1 MITFQEALEENQAF
15 VVAPD
20 TEREVR
26 GFFTNCRVDKNAVR
40 DGWYAYDIRHGD
52 EGDFCTIEKRVVV
65 NHAGTFLCQQ
75 PVQLDT
81 FEDPHDEF
89 LDLGKWDY
97 TFE

>member
-15 VVAPD
+15 VVAPG

-26 GFFTNCRVDKNAVR
+26 GFFTNCRVNEKTIP

-52 EGDFCTIEKRVVV
+52 DGDFCTIEKRVVV
-65 NHAGTFLCQQ
+65 NHAGTFLCQN
-75 PVQLDT
+75 PVKL
-81 FEDPHDEF
+81 DEF
-89 LDLGKWDY
+89 LNLAGWGY

>member
-26 GFFTNCRVDKNAVR
+26 GFFTNCRVDKNTVP

-52 EGDFCTIEKRVVV
+52 DGDLCTIEKRVVV